1 MAGLIVLTVCALLLA
16 AFLGRKLY
24 LLKQDVYRFADQLEK
39 SLDGII
45 SGKEP
50 GEDCEDEVC
59 GDVAC
64 GDCEDED
71 TLWGKIYEKLRRADH
86 IWQRKEEESLS
97 EKNKMKE
104 LISDISHQTK
114 TPVANLKLCMEILQD
129 EPMSERAE
137 EFLNSMEGQIEKL
150 DFLIQGMVKISRLE
164 TGVITIRDQESDL
177 RATIGRAVAAIV
189 PKAEEKQ
196 IRLYVDCDREIQIRH
211 DGKWTEEAIFNLL
224 DNGVKYTDA
233 GGSIHIEVK
242 AQEMFTQI
250 CIRDTGKGIAP
261 ERQAEIFTRFYRE
274 PEVHEQEG
282 IGIGLYL
289 ARKIIELQKGYIEV
303 KSEVGEGAE
312 FRIYLLN
319 T

>member
-1 MAGLIVLTVCALLLA
+1 MIVLTVCALLLA
-16 AFLGRKLY
+16 AVLGRKLY

-50 GEDCEDEVC
+50 GEDCEDVIC

-137 EFLNSMEGQIEKL
+137 EFLNSMEEQIEKL

-164 TGVITIRDQESDL
+164 TGVITIRDRESDL
-177 RATIGRAVAAIV
+177 RATIGRAVASIV

-196 IRLYVDCDREIQIRH
+196 IRLYVDCDREAQIRH

-242 AQEMFTQI
+242 VQEMFTQI

>member
-1 MAGLIVLTVCALLLA
+1 MAGMIILTGCALLTAAVLA
-16 AFLGRKLY
+16 WKLY
-24 LLKQDVYRFADQLEK
+24 TLKRDIYQFADQMEK
-39 SLDGII
+39 SLDGIL

-50 GEDCEDEVC
+50 EKGWENED
-59 GDVAC
+59 A
-64 GDCEDED
+64 
-71 TLWGKIYEKLRRADH
+71 LWGKICEKLRRVNH
-86 IWQRKEEESLS
+86 IWQRKEKESLS

-114 TPVANLKLCMEILQD
+114 TPVANLKLCIEILQD
-129 EPMSERAE
+129 ESMSERAE
-137 EFLNSMEGQIEKL
+137 EFLNSMGEQIEKL
-150 DFLIQGMVKISRLE
+150 DFLMQGMVKISRLE

-177 RATIGRAVAAIV
+177 RATIGRAVAAII

-196 IRLYVDCDREIQIRH
+196 IRLYVECDREVRIRH

-224 DNGVKYTDA
+224 DNAVKYTDA
-233 GGSIHIEVK
+233 GGTIRIGVK
-242 AQEMFTQI
+242 VQEIFTQI
-250 CIRDTGKGIAP
+250 SVRDTGKGIAP

-303 KSEVGEGAE
+303 KSEAGEGSE

-319 T
+319 TQEYKKSGC

>member
-1 MAGLIVLTVCALLLA
+1 MIVLTVCALLLA
-16 AFLGRKLY
+16 AVLGRKLY

-50 GEDCEDEVC
+50 GEDCEDVVC

-137 EFLNSMEGQIEKL
+137 EFLNSMEEQIEKL

-164 TGVITIRDQESDL
+164 TGVITIRDRESDL
-177 RATIGRAVAAIV
+177 RATIGRAVASIV

-196 IRLYVDCDREIQIRH
+196 IRLYVDCDREVQIRH

>member
-164 TGVITIRDQESDL
+164 TGVITIRDRESDL
-177 RATIGRAVAAIV
+177 RATIGRAVAAI
-189 PKAEEKQ
+189 
-196 IRLYVDCDREIQIRH
+196 DR
-211 DGKWTEEAIFNLL
+211 
-224 DNGVKYTDA
+224 
-233 GGSIHIEVK
+233 
-242 AQEMFTQI
+242 
-250 CIRDTGKGIAP
+250 
-261 ERQAEIFTRFYRE
+261 
-274 PEVHEQEG
+274 
-282 IGIGLYL
+282 
-289 ARKIIELQKGYIEV
+289 
-303 KSEVGEGAE
+303 KSVV
-312 FRIYLLN
+312 
-319 T
+319 

>member
-1 MAGLIVLTVCALLLA
+1 MIVLTVCALLLA
-16 AFLGRKLY
+16 AALGRKLY

-45 SGKEP
+45 SGKEL
-50 GEDCEDEVC
+50 GEGCEDAVC
-59 GDVAC
+59 GDVVC

-71 TLWGKIYEKLRRADH
+71 TLWGKICEKLRRADH
-86 IWQRKEEESLS
+86 IWQRKEVESLS

-164 TGVITIRDQESDL
+164 TGVITIRDRESDL

-196 IRLYVDCDREIQIRH
+196 IRLYVDCDREVQIRH

>member
-1 MAGLIVLTVCALLLA
+1 MAGMIVLTVCALLLA
-16 AFLGRKLY
+16 AVLGRKLY

-50 GEDCEDEVC
+50 GEDCEDVVC

-196 IRLYVDCDREIQIRH
+196 IRLYVDCDREVQIRH

-233 GGSIHIEVK
+233 GGEIHIEVK
-242 AQEMFTQI
+242 VQEIFTQI

>member
-1 MAGLIVLTVCALLLA
+1 MIILTVCALFLA
-16 AFLGRKLY
+16 AFLGWKLY

-39 SLDGII
+39 SLDEII
-45 SGKEP
+45 SGKEL
-50 GEDCEDEVC
+50 GEGCEDAV
-59 GDVAC
+59 
-64 GDCEDED
+64 CEDED

-86 IWQRKEEESLS
+86 IWQRKEEESLT

-150 DFLIQGMVKISRLE
+150 DFLLQGMVKISRLE
-164 TGVITIRDQESDL
+164 TGVITIRDRESDL

-196 IRLYVDCDREIQIRH
+196 IRLYVDCDREVRIRH

-233 GGSIHIEVK
+233 GGAIHIEVK
-242 AQEMFTQI
+242 VQEIFTQI

>member
-1 MAGLIVLTVCALLLA
+1 MIVLTVCALLLA
-16 AFLGRKLY
+16 AVLGRKLY

-50 GEDCEDEVC
+50 GEDCEDVVC

-164 TGVITIRDQESDL
+164 TGVITIRDRESDL

>member
-50 GEDCEDEVC
+50 GEDCGDAVC
-59 GDVAC
+59 GDVVC

-71 TLWGKIYEKLRRADH
+71 TLWGKICEKLRRADH
-86 IWQRKEEESLS
+86 IWQRKEMESLS

-164 TGVITIRDQESDL
+164 TGVITIRDRESDL

-196 IRLYVDCDREIQIRH
+196 IRLYVDCDREVQIRH

-319 T
+319 S

>member
-50 GEDCEDEVC
+50 GEDCEDAVC
-59 GDVAC
+59 GDVVC

-164 TGVITIRDQESDL
+164 TGVITIRDRESDL

-233 GGSIHIEVK
+233 GGEIHIEVK
-242 AQEMFTQI
+242 VQEMFIQI

>member
-59 GDVAC
+59 GDVVC

-233 GGSIHIEVK
+233 GGEIHIEVK
-242 AQEMFTQI
+242 VQEMFTQI

>member
-1 MAGLIVLTVCALLLA
+1 MMVLTACALLLSA
-16 AFLGRKLY
+16 VLGWKLY
-24 LLKQDVYRFADQLEK
+24 VLKQDIYRFAKQLEE
-39 SLDGII
+39 SLDDIL

-50 GEDCEDEVC
+50 KRDW
-59 GDVAC
+59 
-64 GDCEDED
+64 EDED
-71 TLWGKIYEKLRRADH
+71 SLWGMVCEKLRRVNH

-114 TPVANLKLCMEILQD
+114 TPAANLKLCMEILQD
-129 EPMSERAE
+129 EPMSDRAE
-137 EFLNSMEGQIEKL
+137 EFLKSMESQIGKL

-164 TGVITIRDQESDL
+164 TGVIRIQDHETDL

-189 PKAEEKQ
+189 PRAEQKQ
-196 IRLYVDCDREIQIRH
+196 IRLYVECDREIRVRH

-224 DNGVKYTDA
+224 DNAVKYTER
-233 GGSIHIEVK
+233 GGSIRIETVV
-242 AQEMFTQI
+242 QEIFTQI
-250 CIRDTGKGIAP
+250 RIRDTGKGIAP

-282 IGIGLYL
+282 VGIGLYL
-289 ARKIIELQKGYIEV
+289 ARKIVELQKGYIEV

-312 FRIYLLN
+312 FRICLLN
-319 T
+319 ERIEIPPQL

>member
-1 MAGLIVLTVCALLLA
+1 MIVLTACALLLSA
-16 AFLGRKLY
+16 VLAWKMYFLK
-24 LLKQDVYRFADQLEK
+24 KDIYRFADRLEE
-39 SLDGII
+39 SLDRII

-50 GEDCEDEVC
+50 E
-59 GDVAC
+59 GDW
-64 GDCEDED
+64 EDED
-71 TLWGKIYEKLRRADH
+71 TLWGNVCEKLRRVNH
-86 IWQRKEEESLS
+86 VWQRKEEESLS

-114 TPVANLKLCMEILQD
+114 TPAANLRLCMEILQN
-129 EPMSERAE
+129 EPMSERAG
-137 EFLNSMEGQIEKL
+137 EFLKGMESQIDKL

-164 TGVITIRDQESDL
+164 TGVIRIRDRESDL

-189 PKAEEKQ
+189 PKAEKKQ
-196 IRLYVDCDREIQIRH
+196 IRLYVECDPKLRVRH

-224 DNGVKYTDA
+224 DNAVKYTGA
-233 GGSIHIEVK
+233 GGSVHIEAAV
-242 AQEMFTQI
+242 QEIFTQI
-250 CIRDTGKGIAP
+250 RIRDTGKGIAP

-282 IGIGLYL
+282 VGIGLYL

-312 FRIYLLN
+312 FRVYLLN
-319 T
+319 

>member
-1 MAGLIVLTVCALLLA
+1 MIVLTVCALLLA

-59 GDVAC
+59 GDVVC

-71 TLWGKIYEKLRRADH
+71 TLWGKICEKLRRADH
-86 IWQRKEEESLS
+86 IWQRKEMESLS

-196 IRLYVDCDREIQIRH
+196 IRLYVDCDREVQIRH

>member
-45 SGKEP
+45 SGKKP

-86 IWQRKEEESLS
+86 IGQRNEEERRS
-97 EKNKMKE
+97 EKNKMKAW
-104 LISDISHQTK
+104 ISDISHQTK

-196 IRLYVDCDREIQIRH
+196 IRLYVDCDREVQIRH

-319 T
+319 S